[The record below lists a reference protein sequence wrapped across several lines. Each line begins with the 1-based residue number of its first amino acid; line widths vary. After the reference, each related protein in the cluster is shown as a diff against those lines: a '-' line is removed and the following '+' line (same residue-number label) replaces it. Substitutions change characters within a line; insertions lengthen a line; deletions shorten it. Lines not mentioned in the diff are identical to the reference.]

1 MQQQKIPLKTT
12 IHFEQLQNSTKRIS
26 VFQGG
31 TRSAKTY
38 NILIWI
44 IIYLCQVQNK
54 IVTICRE
61 TLPSLRGTAMR
72 DFFEILESI
81 HLYDVKNHNKTNNE
95 YNLNNNLIEFISID
109 ESQKIRGRK
118 RNILFINEA
127 NEINKEAWL
136 QLAFRTTD
144 KIILDYNPSDEFSF
158 IYDDILTRDDA
169 ELYISTY
176 LDNPFLPLELIQEI
190 ERLKLADPNYWTI
203 YGLGQRGTKLEKVY
217 SNWEVLKDASTY
229 PVSFIDKIYGLDFG
243 FNHPMALI
251 EVGYRDEGIY
261 LKELFYKQNQITK
274 DLINEMP
281 ILIPNKNSYIYAD
294 HAEPDRIREI
304 FLAGWNIRP
313 AKKDVEDGID
323 RVKSKKLYIHPDS
336 INLIKEFKRYKW
348 KQDKDGR
355 ILDEVV
361 KLYDDLMDAMRYAIY
376 THDLPK
382 RKAVWYQG

>member
-1 MQQQKIPLKTT
+1 MQEVIPLKTT
-12 IHFEQLQNSTKRIS
+12 IHFEQLENSDKRIS

-44 IIYLCQVQNK
+44 IIKLLKVENK

-72 DFFEILESI
+72 DFFEILENLN
-81 HLYDVKNHNKTNNE
+81 LYDVKSHNKTNNE
-95 YNLNNNLIEFISID
+95 YTLNNNLVEFISID

-118 RNILFINEA
+118 RNYLFINEA
-127 NEINKEAWL
+127 NEINKESWL
-136 QLAFRTTD
+136 QLAFRTTE
-144 KIILDYNPSDEFSF
+144 KIIIDYNPSDEISY
-158 IYDDILTRDDA
+158 IYDDIIPRDDCDF
-169 ELYISTY
+169 YKSTY

-190 ERLKLADPNYWTI
+190 ERLRDTDLNYWTI
-203 YGLGQRGTKLEKVY
+203 YGLGERGQRLEKIY
-217 SNWEVLKDASTY
+217 HNWEVCKAINYPTNFKDTI
-229 PVSFIDKIYGLDFG
+229 FGLDFG
-243 FNHPMALI
+243 FNHPMALV
-251 EVGYRDEGIY
+251 EVGIRDEGIY
-261 LKELFYKQNQITK
+261 LKEKYYEQGKITK
-274 DLINEMP
+274 DLIKELP
-281 ILIPNKNSYIYAD
+281 VLIQNKNSYIYAD

-304 FLAGWNIRP
+304 HLAGWNVHP

-323 RVKSKKLYIHPDS
+323 RVKSKKLFVHEDS
-336 INLIKEFKRYKW
+336 VNMIKEFKMYKW

-355 ILDEVV
+355 VLDEPI

-382 RKAVWYQG
+382 PQVTWYQG

>member
-1 MQQQKIPLKTT
+1 MERKKIPLKTT

-44 IIYLCQVQNK
+44 IIYLCQTQGK

-81 HLYDVKNHNKTNNE
+81 GLYDVKSHNKTNNE
-95 YNLNNNLIEFISID
+95 YTLNKNLVEFISID

-144 KIILDYNPSDEFSF
+144 KIILDYNPSDEISF
-158 IYDDILTRDDA
+158 IYDDIIPRDDCDF
-169 ELYISTY
+169 YKSTY
-176 LDNPFLPLELIQEI
+176 LDNPFLPQDLIQEI
-190 ERLKLADPNYWTI
+190 ERLRDTDPNYWTI
-203 YGLGQRGTKLEKVY
+203 YGLGERGQRLEKVY
-217 SNWEVLKDASTY
+217 HNWETCKEFPTN
-229 PVSFIDKIYGLDFG
+229 FIDTIYGLDFG

-261 LKELFYKQNQITK
+261 LREKYYKSNTITK
-274 DLINEMP
+274 DLIKEMT

-304 FLAGWNIRP
+304 QLAGWNVYK
-313 AKKDVEDGID
+313 AKKDVQDGID
-323 RVKSKKLYIHPDS
+323 VVKSKKLFVD
-336 INLIKEFKRYKW
+336 INSVGLIKEFKMYKW

-355 ILDEVV
+355 VLDEPI

-382 RKAVWYQG
+382 PQVTWYQG

>member
-1 MQQQKIPLKTT
+1 MQEVIPLKTT
-12 IHFEQLQNSTKRIS
+12 IHFEQLENSDKRIS

-44 IIYLCQVQNK
+44 IIKLLKVENK

-72 DFFEILESI
+72 DFFEILENLN
-81 HLYDVKNHNKTNNE
+81 LYDVKSHNKTNNE
-95 YNLNNNLIEFISID
+95 YTLNNNLIEFISID

-118 RNILFINEA
+118 RNYLFINEA
-127 NEINKEAWL
+127 NEINKESWL
-136 QLAFRTTD
+136 QLAFRTTE
-144 KIILDYNPSDEFSF
+144 KIIIDYNPSDEISY
-158 IYDDILTRDDA
+158 IYDDIIPRDDCDF
-169 ELYISTY
+169 YKSTY

-190 ERLKLADPNYWTI
+190 ERLRDTDLNYWTI
-203 YGLGQRGTKLEKVY
+203 YGLGERGQRLEKIY
-217 SNWEVLKDASTY
+217 HNWEVCKAINYPANFKDTI
-229 PVSFIDKIYGLDFG
+229 FGLDFG
-243 FNHPMALI
+243 FNHPMALV
-251 EVGYRDEGIY
+251 EVGIRDEGIY
-261 LKELFYKQNQITK
+261 LKEKYYEQGKITK
-274 DLINEMP
+274 DLIKKLP
-281 ILIPNKNSYIYAD
+281 VLIQNKNSYIYAD

-304 FLAGWNIRP
+304 HLAGWNVHP

-323 RVKSKKLYIHPDS
+323 RVKSKKLFVHEDS
-336 INLIKEFKRYKW
+336 VNMIKEFKMYKW

-355 ILDEVV
+355 VLDEPI

-382 RKAVWYQG
+382 PQVTWYQG